1 MENSYSVDKINKI
14 VASYYMSNTYE
25 KIYFCFSFSIKFE
38 LCQILEEQYLVSLSE
53 IIYFCGIL
61 IC

>member
-38 LCQILEEQYLVSLSE
+38 LCQVLEEQY
-53 IIYFCGIL
+53 
-61 IC
+61 